1 MQPLR
6 SSALVLFVS
15 LLLAACGG
23 PDRRGGGGGGTGAD
37 GGTGDGGAGDGG
49 DTTDGGRLDDF
60 GDGGGGMRRQCEKMD
75 ILFVIDDSGSMG
87 EEQSN
92 LSTNFPMFVSVLDEF
107 RTDDGR
113 PIDYRIGVTTTGRDG
128 TYIANL
134 TIDLGTGSPLMQT
147 IREDMDGDNGALRRG
162 DGCGLS
168 VPFLSR
174 SDDDVA
180 GKFSCVANVGTS
192 GPSVEMPLLMTQWAV
207 ADRVSDGTNA
217 GFLRDDALLAVV
229 ILTDEDDCSRTDDPI
244 VEDITVDASGTPS
257 SAADACNYDNPA
269 LVPIENVV
277 ATLDAVKGERRRW
290 ATAVIAGPGPGKCS
304 SSFGD
309 AIEAVRLKEFV
320 GTVGDNA
327 VFSSICEGDLASA
340 LREALDT
347 FETACQRFILR

>member
-1 MQPLR
+1 MMQPLHSR
-6 SSALVLFVS
+6 ALLLFVS

-23 PDRRGGGGGGTGAD
+23 PDRRRGGGGGTGS
-37 GGTGDGGAGDGG
+37 DGGADDGG
-49 DTTDGGRLDDF
+49 DGGRLDDF
-60 GDGGGGMRRQCEKMD
+60 GDGGGGGMRRQCEKMD

-92 LSTNFPMFVSVLDEF
+92 LTANFPVFVSVLDEF

-113 PIDYRIGVTTTGRDG
+113 PIDYRIGVTTTGREG
-128 TYIANL
+128 TYVANI
-134 TIDLGTGSPLMQT
+134 TFDLGGGMPITRT
-147 IREDMDGDNGALRRG
+147 YREDMNGDNGALRQG

-174 SDDDVA
+174 SDEDVA
-180 GKFSCVANVGTS
+180 GKFSCVANVGTT
-192 GPSVEMPLLMTQWAV
+192 GPSVEMPLMMTQWAV
-207 ADRVSDGTNA
+207 ADRVSDGSNA

-244 VEDITVDASGTPS
+244 VEDVTVDGSGSLS

-269 LVPIENVV
+269 LVPIESIV

-304 SSFGD
+304 SAFGD

-320 GTVGDNA
+320 GIVGDNA

-347 FETACQRFILR
+347 FETACQSFILR